1 MEAKSRE
8 MLSSG
13 AETHFLLA
21 PAWGLKSPPPN
32 EFKSGKQAR
41 AEAPFGGTFFF
52 ASLKARSPGLKS
64 GASTC

>member
-13 AETHFLLA
+13 AEAHFLLA

-41 AEAPFGGTFFF
+41 AEAHFSQQFVPRT
-52 ASLKARSPGLKS
+52 LRCS
-64 GASTC
+64 G